1 MGPLLRDKIIHAKP
15 KEGDYYVVYLWNYSS
30 DYIANILSKFD
41 HIQFK
46 IFDSKARKVL
56 NKKIVKLYQL
66 VTMFFLM
73 QF

>member
-56 NKKIVKLYQL
+56 NKKKL
-66 VTMFFLM
+66 
-73 QF
+73 